1 MLNLVLMGVLAVSAS
16 GQVAVTGP
24 SDSSAAPPRFQVAT
38 IKPSTSEE
46 SRTTQIR
53 GNRFATTDTSVV
65 DLIKYS
71 YGLHDEEIAG
81 GPQWLATQK
90 FDLMCDPETATRPS
104 SDQFKKMVQ
113 HLLAERFHM
122 ATHRETRELSV
133 FAIIPAKAGP
143 RLHNSTQPPDG
154 PPVVGYSPGQLEV
167 GNATMTDFAKFLQRF
182 VTDRP
187 VLDQTG
193 ITGKYDLTL
202 RWTPDDSQPGA
213 VRQSEDNNSSLPGLF
228 TAIQEQLG
236 LKLREEKHP
245 AEVLVIDHIEMPSE
259 N

>member
-1 MLNLVLMGVLAVSAS
+1 MLRYLLAGVLIVPALGQTPVPQDNPAVN
-16 GQVAVTGP
+16 
-24 SDSSAAPPRFQVAT
+24 PRFQVAT
-38 IKPSTSEE
+38 IKPSTPEE

-53 GNRFATTDTSVV
+53 GNRFATTDTSIV
-65 DLIKYS
+65 DLIKYA

-81 GPQWLATQK
+81 GPKWLATQK

-113 HLLAERFHM
+113 DLLADRFHM

-133 FAIIPAKAGP
+133 FAIVPAKAGP
-143 RLHNSTQPPDG
+143 KLHTTTSPPDG
-154 PPVVGYSPGQLEV
+154 PPVVGYAPGQLAV
-167 GNATMTDFAKFLQRF
+167 GNATMADFAKFLQRF

-187 VLDQTG
+187 VLDETG
-193 ITGKYDLTL
+193 IAGKYDLTL

-213 VRQSEDNNSSLPGLF
+213 SRQAEDNSGSLPGFF

-236 LKLREEKHP
+236 LKLQEEKHP